1 MAETSDVRSFKD
13 EISAEFARD
22 REIEHVRVRS
32 LELVVQAPVDGERAR
47 VKEDRRCNNTRK
59 RRRWRA
65 HHLLCA
71 KSNRI
76 ASRIDPPTPIGSE
89 ALERWRALHSLMSP
103 GRH

>member
-59 RRRWRA
+59 RRRWRT
-65 HHLLCA
+65 HHLLVA

-76 ASRIDPPTPIGSE
+76 ATRIDGPRRKGRQ
-89 ALERWRALHSLMSP
+89 ALETWPVVHMLRARRIP
-103 GRH
+103 